1 MDSALPPNSQHIVDT
16 MMKTDAFSKWLG
28 INVEEVR
35 PGFVRLSMK
44 VTSEMLNGFGIAHGG
59 ICYSLA
65 DSALAFAANGHG
77 HIALSTHTSIVHLT
91 KVELNDTL
99 TAETV
104 EKSRDIK
111 NARYKVTIL
120 NQNGKLAASFEGTVH
135 ITSKI
140 WKL

>member
-1 MDSALPPNSQHIVDT
+1 MDSTSPPNSQQIVDR
-16 MMKTDAFSKWLG
+16 MMKTDAFSKRLG
-28 INVEEVR
+28 ITVEEVR
-35 PGFVRLSMK
+35 PGYARLSMK
-44 VTSEMLNGFGIAHGG
+44 VTSEMRNGFGIAHGG

-77 HIALSTHTSIVHLT
+77 HIALSTHTSIAHLT
-91 KVELNDTL
+91 KVELNDML
-99 TAETV
+99 TAETT
-104 EKSRDIK
+104 EMSRDIK
-111 NARYKVTIL
+111 NARYNVTIL